1 MHDANNPLVPW
12 NRPHIDPSTRNKLL
26 SAVTGLQ
33 EKSLRNQDRYG
44 VLKLDTVAGKSDFIN
59 RFPVQFSI
67 EVIRARLQ
75 SDYYRTPEAVKH
87 DATVMLAN
95 AKSYF
100 SKSGEMTKKIRK
112 LSEWIQDKILS
123 L

>member
-1 MHDANNPLVPW
+1 MLFFFNDEGTP
-12 NRPHIDPSTRNKLL
+12 
-26 SAVTGLQ
+26 
-33 EKSLRNQDRYG
+33 
-44 VLKLDTVAGKSDFIN
+44 VLKDFSLYN
-59 RFPVQFSI
+59 LRSRFPVQFSI

-75 SDYYRTPEAVKH
+75 SDYYRTLEAVKH